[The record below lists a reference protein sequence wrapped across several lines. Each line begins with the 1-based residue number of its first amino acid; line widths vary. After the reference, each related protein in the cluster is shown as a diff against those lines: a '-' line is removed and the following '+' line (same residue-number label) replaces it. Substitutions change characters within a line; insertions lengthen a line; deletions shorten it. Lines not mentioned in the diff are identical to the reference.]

1 MATRAAHDAAWSLA
15 RDLVRG
21 FGGELGDNE
30 RVALFH
36 ELYAFVLPRIESL
49 LTRSARERAR
59 LGRAA
64 PPPDEADTPEGGES
78 WTTNG

>member
-15 RDLVRG
+15 RDLVRE
-21 FGGELGDNE
+21 FGGDRSDDE
-30 RVALFH
+30 RVAHFRD
-36 ELYAFVLPRIESL
+36 LYAFVLPRLEAL
-49 LTRSARERAR
+49 LVRVVREHVR

-64 PPPDEADTPEGGES
+64 RPLDETDPAEGGEP